1 MPTCRRKRVLLTEP
15 SPALLDA
22 LKHDPGREVFY
33 LADTGEIFETYEA
46 YAARMSFY
54 RVKQFQCE
62 VTGKS
67 GLDYFQALESER
79 HEARTMHSRFPDQLK
94 AAVLK
99 AVQWQVMGRLDH
111 LVEAVYDRFK
121 DRYYPDEKVLVEIQ
135 ADKYLARIIQVFPPK
150 TNAPR
155 ARSPVASSSSTPLSD
170 EPTSIHRLAEDLKV
184 PVKDSNAM
192 DDPAKYIYKVQIL
205 AEERQPGFGKADK
218 SKGKET
224 SRSQWSG
231 HLMDVDCSK
240 MNRDRLAFSKSI
252 LRRFIRD
259 CVDRDAAVAS
269 PWTVK
274 PAIAARYGVS
284 SDMPEEIRKSVET
297 LKKGES
303 DKRKKV
309 WEEKEGPASKRQKRA
324 AAAAENGAPRPP
336 DAVLPPA
343 RGPAYDRPT
352 TEKVL
357 AAIAEQR
364 EREREAREKAEQQQ
378 KAKEEAE
385 RLAAEKKKKKPVRY
399 PTEDLDVVLGEKEK
413 RAGMKLK
420 RPVPSKLAMPFGE
433 DHETNA
439 AFLMSWNFLVVYGIP
454 LHMSSFTM
462 DDFEGALRHSVI
474 EPPCQLL
481 AEIHATLI
489 YNLRTMMFVRH
500 SAVLSLVDYKEV
512 RGSDNEVFG
521 VTIDQLTTAMADVG
535 NNWERAPLRY
545 ADGREG
551 WEESL
556 VGCLKDHA
564 TLENLP
570 RMREILTRLLFAPDH
585 TPEST
590 GSTAPSP
597 ATSPAP
603 TRLTTPTAP
612 GQLYHKLPAKDRVEI
627 IAFLCNLAVSS
638 KAIHAHMET
647 CEEQLTALRK
657 EKIEVNRT
665 KKSHLEEIAT
675 LDAEINGDAKP
686 QTNGKAGDE
695 DVAMHDLSDLSD
707 VPGSDPD
714 DAAPKTGS
722 TRRSAAKE
730 REAAR
735 AKALSAKQAKEE
747 RRKLEEEVAKIE
759 RRLEGIEREFRK
771 LLGSV
776 RVKPLGRDRF
786 YNRVWWFDGM
796 GAASLIG
803 SGGTVQYGTGRIFI
817 QGPSEFDVEIVRRRE
832 ENVDARRRVE
842 EGEEGM
848 LGVGEWAVYNDFD
861 EVKEFVE
868 WLNPK
873 GVRELAL
880 KNAFVKW
887 WNHLSPGMRR
897 RAADL
902 NANAKIPEA
911 RRSTRKHAGA
921 DILREPYMQ
930 WTNRKAVNGS

>member
-15 SPALLDA
+15 SPGLLDA
-22 LKHDPGREVFY
+22 LKNDPAREVFY

-67 GLDYFQALESER
+67 GLDYFQALDSER
-79 HEARTMHSRFPDQLK
+79 QEARTMHSRFPDQLK

-121 DRYYPDEKVLVEIQ
+121 DRYYPDEKVYVDVQGE
-135 ADKYLARIIQVFPPK
+135 KYLARILEVVPPK
-150 TNAPR
+150 TNLPMKP
-155 ARSPVASSSSTPLSD
+155 SPGPVASTSSSPLSD
-170 EPTSIHRLAEDLKV
+170 APAAIHKVAEDLKV
-184 PVKDSNAM
+184 PVKDSIAL
-192 DDPAKYIYKVQIL
+192 DDPAKYIYKAQIL
-205 AEERQPGFGKADK
+205 DEERQPGSAKAEK
-218 SKGKET
+218 AKGKET
-224 SRSQWSG
+224 ARGQWSG
-231 HLMDVDCSK
+231 HQLDVDCSK
-240 MNRDRLAFSKSI
+240 MGRDRLAFSKSI

-274 PAIAARYGVS
+274 PAIAAKYGVS
-284 SDMPEEIRKSVET
+284 SVMPEEIRKSVET

-324 AAAAENGAPRPP
+324 AAAAEN
-336 DAVLPPA
+336 
-343 RGPAYDRPT
+343 
-352 TEKVL
+352 EKLL

-364 EREREAREKAEQQQ
+364 EREAREKAMIAQ
-378 KAKEEAE
+378 KMKEESD
-385 RLAAEKKKKKPVRY
+385 RMTAEKKKKKPIRY
-399 PTEDLDVVLGEKEK
+399 PTEDLDVVLGDKEK

-433 DHETNA
+433 DQDTNA
-439 AFLMSWNFLVVYGIP
+439 DFLMCWNFLVVYGHP
-454 LHMSSFTM
+454 LHISSFTM
-462 DDFEGALRHSVI
+462 DEFEAALRHSLVD
-474 EPPCQLL
+474 PPCQLL

-489 YNLRTMMFVRH
+489 YILRTVAFNRH
-500 SAVLSLVDYKEV
+500 SAVMSLVDYKQEE
-512 RGSDNEVFG
+512 GGDNEVFG
-521 VTIDQLTTAMADVG
+521 VTVDQLTAAMADVG
-535 NNWERAPLRY
+535 NNWERAPLRHTE
-545 ADGREG
+545 GREG

-564 TLENLP
+564 TLENFP
-570 RMREILTRLLFAPDH
+570 RLREVLTRILFTTDQPLD
-585 TPEST
+585 TS
-590 GSTAPSP
+590 GSLAPSP
-597 ATSPAP
+597 SASPFP
-603 TRLTTPTAP
+603 LRLTTPASP
-612 GQLYHKLPAKDRVEI
+612 ADLYYQLSAKDRVDI
-627 IAFLCNLAVSS
+627 IAFMCNLVVSS
-638 KAIHAHMET
+638 KAIHLHMET

-665 KKSHLEEIAT
+665 KKAYAEEINA
-675 LDAEINGDAKP
+675 LAGEISGESKP
-686 QTNGKAGDE
+686 SANGKAAAGE
-695 DVAMHDLSDLSD
+695 DMPMHSSSDLSD
-707 VPGSDPD
+707 VPNSDGEGTPST
-714 DAAPKTGS
+714 AAAMAPK
-722 TRRSAAKE
+722 RRSAAKE

-735 AKALSAKQAKEE
+735 ARALSARQAQAE
-747 RRKLEEEVAKIE
+747 RRRLEEEVNKLE

-803 SGGTVQYGTGRIFI
+803 SGGTVQYGTGRIFL
-817 QGPSEFDVEIVRRRE
+817 QGPSEFDVEVLRRRE
-832 ENVDARRRVE
+832 ENVDARRREE

-848 LGVGEWAVYNDFD
+848 LDVGEWAVYNDLE
-861 EVKEFVE
+861 EVKEFVD

-880 KNAFVKW
+880 KNTFVKW
-887 WNHLSPGMRR
+887 WNHISPGMRR

-921 DILREPYMQ
+921 DVLREPYMQ
-930 WTNRKAVNGS
+930 WTNRKATNGS

>member
-22 LKHDPGREVFY
+22 LKNDPSREVFY

-121 DRYYPDEKVLVEIQ
+121 DRYYPDEKVYVDIQ
-135 ADKYLARIIQVFPPK
+135 GEKYLARIIQVFPPK
-150 TNAPR
+150 SNAPMKPNPV
-155 ARSPVASSSSTPLSD
+155 PVASTSSSPLSD
-170 EPTSIHRLAEDLKV
+170 EPTVIHKVAEDLKI
-184 PVKDSNAM
+184 PVKDSIAM
-192 DDPAKYIYKVQIL
+192 DDPAKYIYKAQIL
-205 AEERQPGFGKADK
+205 EEERQPGYGKADK

-224 SRSQWSG
+224 NRGQWG
-231 HLMDVDCSK
+231 GQLLDVDCSK
-240 MNRDRLAFSKSI
+240 MSRDRLAFSKSI

-284 SDMPEEIRKSVET
+284 SVMPEEIRKSVET

-324 AAAAENGAPRPP
+324 AAAAEN
-336 DAVLPPA
+336 
-343 RGPAYDRPT
+343 
-352 TEKVL
+352 EKL
-357 AAIAEQR
+357 MAAIAEQ
-364 EREREAREKAEQQQ
+364 REREAREKAEQQQ
-378 KAKEEAE
+378 RAKEESE
-385 RLAAEKKKKKPVRY
+385 RLAAEKKKKKPIRY

-413 RAGMKLK
+413 RAGMKVK

-433 DHETNA
+433 DQETNS
-439 AFLMSWNFLVVYGIP
+439 AFLMSWNFLVVYGHP
-454 LHMSSFTM
+454 LHISPFTM
-462 DDFEGALRHSVI
+462 DEFEAALRHSLVD
-474 EPPCQLL
+474 PPCQLL

-489 YNLRTMMFVRH
+489 YILRTVPFDRH
-500 SAVLSLVDYKEV
+500 SAIVSLVDRKQEQ
-512 RGSDNEVFG
+512 GGDNEVFG
-521 VTIDQLTTAMADVG
+521 VTVDQLTTAMADVG
-535 NNWERAPLRY
+535 NNWERAPLRHS
-545 ADGREG
+545 DGREG

-564 TLENLP
+564 NLENFP
-570 RMREILTRLLFAPDH
+570 RLREILTRILFTTDQPSEA
-585 TPEST
+585 S

-597 ATSPAP
+597 STSPVP
-603 TRLTTPTAP
+603 LRLTTPASP
-612 GQLYHKLPAKDRVEI
+612 SELYYKLSAKDRVDI
-627 IAFLCNLAVSS
+627 IAFMCNLAVSS

-665 KKSHLEEIAT
+665 KKAYAEEINT
-675 LDAEINGDAKP
+675 LMGEINGDSKA
-686 QTNGKAGDE
+686 NGKSGE
-695 DVAMHDLSDLSD
+695 DVAMRDSSDLSD
-707 VPGSDPD
+707 VPGSDAD
-714 DAAPKTGS
+714 ADAAPKATSGS

-735 AKALSAKQAKEE
+735 AKALSARQAQAE
-747 RRKLEEEVAKIE
+747 RRRLEEEVNKLE

-796 GAASLIG
+796 GAASLVG
-803 SGGTVQYGTGRIFI
+803 GGGTVQYGTGRIFV
-817 QGPSEFDVEIVRRRE
+817 QGPSEFDVDVLRRRPE
-832 ENVDARRRVE
+832 DVDARRRVE

-848 LGVGEWAVYNDFD
+848 LDVGEWAVYNDLE
-861 EVKEFVE
+861 EVKEFVD

-880 KNAFVKW
+880 KNTFVKW
-887 WNHLSPGMRR
+887 WNHIAPGMRR

-930 WTNRKAVNGS
+930 WTNRKAINGS

>member
-1 MPTCRRKRVLLTEP
+1 MPTCRRKRVILTEP
-15 SPALLDA
+15 SPALLEA
-22 LKHDPGREVFY
+22 LKNDPNREVFY

-54 RVKQFQCE
+54 RLKQFQCE

-79 HEARTMHSRFPDQLK
+79 QEARTMHSRFPDQLK

-99 AVQWQVMGRLDH
+99 AVQWQVMGRIDH

-121 DRYYPDEKVLVEIQ
+121 DRYYPDEKVYVEIQ
-135 ADKYLARIIQVFPPK
+135 GEKYLARIIQVFPPK
-150 TNAPR
+150 SATNLR
-155 ARSPVASSSSTPLSD
+155 RSPGPVASSSSTPLSD
-170 EPTSIHRLAEDLKV
+170 EPMAIHKVAEDLKI
-184 PVKDSNAM
+184 PVKESIAM

-205 AEERQPGFGKADK
+205 EEERQPGFGKADK
-218 SKGKET
+218 SKGKEA
-224 SRSQWSG
+224 SRGQWSG

-240 MNRDRLAFSKSI
+240 MSRDRLAFSKSI

-274 PAIAARYGVS
+274 PAIAARYGVNTV
-284 SDMPEEIRKSVET
+284 MPEEIRKGVET

-324 AAAAENGAPRPP
+324 QAAAEN
-336 DAVLPPA
+336 
-343 RGPAYDRPT
+343 
-352 TEKVL
+352 EKLL

-364 EREREAREKAEQQQ
+364 EREAREKAEQAQ
-378 KAKEEAE
+378 KAKEESE
-385 RLAAEKKKKKPVRY
+385 RLAAEKKKKKPIRY
-399 PTEDLDVVLGEKEK
+399 PTEDLDVVLGDKEK
-413 RAGMKLK
+413 KAGMKVK

-433 DHETNA
+433 DQETNS
-439 AFLMSWNFLVVYGIP
+439 AFLMSWNFIVVYGQP
-454 LHMSSFTM
+454 LHISPFTM
-462 DDFEGALRHSVI
+462 DDFEAALRHSMVD
-474 EPPCQLL
+474 PPCQLL

-489 YNLRTMMFVRH
+489 YNLRTVSFNRH
-500 SAVLSLVDYKEV
+500 SAVMSLVDYKQEH
-512 RGSDNEVFG
+512 GDNEVSG
-521 VTIDQLTTAMADVG
+521 VTIEQLTAAMADVG
-535 NNWERAPLRY
+535 NNWERAPLRHSE
-545 ADGREG
+545 GRDG

-564 TLENLP
+564 NLENFP
-570 RMREILTRLLFAPDH
+570 RLREVLTRLLFAPDSA
-585 TPEST
+585 PEPS

-597 ATSPAP
+597 STSPAP
-603 TRLTTPTAP
+603 LRLTTPAHP
-612 GQLYHKLPAKDRVEI
+612 KELYYRLSAKDRVDI
-627 IAFLCNLAVSS
+627 LAFMCNLAVSS
-638 KAIHAHMET
+638 KAIHAHMEA

-665 KKSHLEEIAT
+665 KKSYLEEIAA
-675 LDAEINGDAKP
+675 LEGEINPDGKP
-686 QTNGKAGDE
+686 QTNGKTPDE

-707 VPGSDPD
+707 VPNSDTE
-714 DAAPKTGS
+714 DAAPKP
-722 TRRSAAKE
+722 RRSAAKE

-735 AKALSAKQAKEE
+735 AKAQSAKQAQAD
-747 RRKLEEEVAKIE
+747 RRRLEEEVNKLE

-786 YNRVWWFDGM
+786 FNRVWWFDGM

-803 SGGTVQYGTGRIFI
+803 SGGTVQYGAGRIFV
-817 QGPSEFDVEIVRRRE
+817 QGPSEFDVEVLRRRE
-832 ENVDARRRVE
+832 EDVDKRRREE

-848 LGVGEWAVYNDFD
+848 LAVGEWAVYNDVD
-861 EVKEFVE
+861 EVREFVD

-880 KNAFVKW
+880 KNAFTKW
-887 WNHLSPGMRR
+887 WNHIAPGMRR

-902 NANAKIPEA
+902 SANAKIPEA

-921 DILREPYMQ
+921 DVLREPYMQ
-930 WTNRKAVNGS
+930 WTNRKAINGS

>member
-22 LKHDPGREVFY
+22 LKNDPNREVFY
-33 LADTGEIFETYEA
+33 LAETGEIFETYEA
-46 YAARMSFY
+46 YVARMSFY
-54 RVKQFQCE
+54 RLKQFQCE

-121 DRYYPDEKVLVEIQ
+121 DRYYPDEKVYVEIQ
-135 ADKYLARIIQVFPPK
+135 GEKYLAHIIQVFPPK
-150 TNAPR
+150 TSANVKRTPA
-155 ARSPVASSSSTPLSD
+155 PVASSSSTPPSD
-170 EPTSIHRLAEDLKV
+170 EPMAIHKVAEDLKI
-184 PVKDSNAM
+184 PVKDSIAM
-192 DDPAKYIYKVQIL
+192 DDPAKYGYKVQIL
-205 AEERQPGFGKADK
+205 EEERQPGFGKPDK

-224 SRSQWSG
+224 NRGQWG
-231 HLMDVDCSK
+231 GQLMDVDCSK
-240 MNRDRLAFSKSI
+240 MSRDRLAFSKSI

-284 SDMPEEIRKSVET
+284 SIMPEEIRKGVET

-324 AAAAENGAPRPP
+324 AAAAENG
-336 DAVLPPA
+336 VLPVT
-343 RGPAYDRPT
+343 G
-352 TEKVL
+352 TEKIM
-357 AAIAEQR
+357 AAIAQQ
-364 EREREAREKAEQQQ
+364 REREAREKAEAQQ
-378 KAKEEAE
+378 KAKEESE
-385 RLAAEKKKKKPVRY
+385 RLAAEKKKKKPIRY
-399 PTEDLDVVLGEKEK
+399 PTEDLDVVLGDKEK
-413 RAGMKLK
+413 RAGMKVK

-433 DHETNA
+433 DQDTNS
-439 AFLMSWNFLVVYGIP
+439 AFLMSWNFIVVYGQP
-454 LHMSSFTM
+454 LHISPFTM

-474 EPPCQLL
+474 EPQCQLL

-489 YNLRTMMFVRH
+489 YILRTVPFNRH
-500 SAVLSLVDYKEV
+500 SAVISLVDYKQDH
-512 RGSDNEVFG
+512 GDNDSVFG
-521 VTIDQLTTAMADVG
+521 VTIEQLTEAMADVG
-535 NNWERAPLRY
+535 NNWERAPLRHSE
-545 ADGREG
+545 GRDG

-564 TLENLP
+564 NLDNFP
-570 RMREILTRLLFAPDH
+570 RLREVLTRLLFS
-585 TPEST
+585 PENTQEPS

-597 ATSPAP
+597 STSPAP
-603 TRLTTPTAP
+603 LRLTTPTHP
-612 GQLYHKLPAKDRVEI
+612 GQLYHKLPAKDRVDI
-627 IAFLCNLAVSS
+627 IAFMCNLAVSS

-665 KKSHLEEIAT
+665 KKAYLEEIAA
-675 LDAEINGDAKP
+675 LEGEINPDAKP

-707 VPGSDPD
+707 VPNSDAE
-714 DAAPKTGS
+714 DAAPKQTG

-735 AKALSAKQAKEE
+735 AKAQSAKQAQAD
-747 RRKLEEEVAKIE
+747 RRRLEEEVNKLE

-771 LLGSV
+771 LLGAV

-803 SGGTVQYGTGRIFI
+803 SGGTVQYGTGRIFV
-817 QGPSEFDVEIVRRRE
+817 QGPSEFDVEVLRRRE
-832 ENVDARRRVE
+832 EDVDRRRRDE

-848 LGVGEWAVYNDFD
+848 LGVGEWAVYNDLD
-861 EVKEFVE
+861 EVREFVD

-880 KNAFVKW
+880 KNTFTKW
-887 WNHLSPGMRR
+887 WNHIAPGMRR

-930 WTNRKAVNGS
+930 WTNRKAINGS